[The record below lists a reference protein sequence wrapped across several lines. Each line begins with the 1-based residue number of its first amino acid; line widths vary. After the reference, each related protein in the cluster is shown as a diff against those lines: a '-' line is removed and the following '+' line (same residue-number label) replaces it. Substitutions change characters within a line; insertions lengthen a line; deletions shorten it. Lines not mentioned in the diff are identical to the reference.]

1 MDFVGGTIDV
11 FGSLPD
17 IVVHSRELGLVVGSH
32 DLGHTAQR
40 KYYHGSAHHVVCQP
54 VHNVAVRMC
63 GDGIHVWRCVHFS
76 LLSWR
81 QSSWEY
87 DLPQSDGVIQIGA
100 SPSPAPSIIA
110 GMTMEHYAR
119 IGMWLAAQY
128 QAMRPAPA

>member
-17 IVVHSRELGLVVGSH
+17 ILVDSREFGLVVGEH

-54 VHNVAVRMC
+54 VHNVAV
-63 GDGIHVWRCVHFS
+63 
-76 LLSWR
+76 SWR

-119 IGMWLAAQY
+119 IDMWLAAQY
-128 QAMRPAPA
+128 QAMRTAPA